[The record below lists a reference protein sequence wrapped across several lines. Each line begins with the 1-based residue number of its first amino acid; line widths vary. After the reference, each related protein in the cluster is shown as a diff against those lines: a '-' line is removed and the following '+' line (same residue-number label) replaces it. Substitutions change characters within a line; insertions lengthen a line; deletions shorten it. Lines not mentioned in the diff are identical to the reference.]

1 MGNHAMRIKLS
12 GALAALALLLAAP
25 QAWSAVAAGEVALVT
40 GRGTATN
47 PNGGGIRDLDKGS
60 QVYAG
65 EIISSAVN
73 SYVNIKFSD
82 GSYILLRPNT
92 RFQIEEYELAGATPP
107 PPKPAEPAKD
117 PAKDKAPAKP
127 AAKPAAKAPAKPGK
141 APATAAK
148 PATPE
153 PAPAPTPA
161 PAPAQAA
168 APQTP
173 VASAAAADSGQQGS
187 RAFFKLLKGGFR
199 AVSGL
204 IGKADRN
211 EYRVS
216 TPVATIGIRGT
227 DYLLVLCDEKCRTD
241 PVVGDTVPQS
251 SAIEGGLIVGV
262 VTGGVAVLNTEGKEA
277 SVAENQYLINLPDG
291 SQVFLPFEPRF
302 LRVDPI
308 PNPTAICPI

>member
-1 MGNHAMRIKLS
+1 MGKHAMRNKLS

-47 PNGGGIRDLDKGS
+47 TGTGNIRNLDKGS
-60 QVYAG
+60 EVFAG

-92 RFQIEEYELAGATPP
+92 RFQIEDYQLAGATPV
-107 PPKPAEPAKD
+107 PAEPAKE
-117 PAKDKAPAKP
+117 KTPAKP
-127 AAKPAAKAPAKPGK
+127 AAKPEAKAPAKPGK

-148 PATPE
+148 PATPA
-153 PAPAPTPA
+153 APP
-161 PAPAQAA
+161 AA
-168 APQTP
+168 AP
-173 VASAAAADSGQQGS
+173 AAAAQPPVSSAASADGQQGS

-251 SAIEGGLIVGV
+251 SAIDGGLIVGV

-291 SQVFLPFEPRF
+291 SQIFLPFEPRF

-308 PNPTAICPI
+308 PNPVAVCPA